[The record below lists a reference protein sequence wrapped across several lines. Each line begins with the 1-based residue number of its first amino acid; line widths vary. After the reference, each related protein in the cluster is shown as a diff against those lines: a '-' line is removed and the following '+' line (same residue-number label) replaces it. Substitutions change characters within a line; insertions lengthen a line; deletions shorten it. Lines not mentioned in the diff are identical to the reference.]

1 MEKETKQTLSAFA
14 QKAMQRLQDRKVFKT
29 QKLHI
34 PSLDEEITIRS
45 LNREEIIECMG
56 VEDTESDPDRSDR
69 YTIYLAVK
77 EPNLKELAT
86 IVKEQGEIV
95 EYMDIVGIFEMH
107 ERVSIARAIMELSGV
122 IGTKKVA
129 VVNEL
134 KNS

>member
-1 MEKETKQTLSAFA
+1 MEKETKQTLSVFA
-14 QKAMQRLQDRKVFKT
+14 QKAMQRLQDRKTFKT

-86 IVKEQGEIV
+86 TAKEQGEIV
-95 EYMDIVGIFEMH
+95 EYMDIVSIFEMH

>member
-14 QKAMQRLQDRKVFKT
+14 QKAMQRLQDRKTFKT

-45 LNREEIIECMG
+45 LSREEIIECLG

-86 IVKEQGEIV
+86 MAKEQGEIV
-95 EYMDIVGIFEMH
+95 EYMDIVNIFEMH
-107 ERVSIARAIMELSGV
+107 ERVSISKHIMELSGV